1 MGEVELRLEQQS
13 RTMHNSRDGVGT
25 SPRTGEGRT
34 MQEQLS
40 RVKQEARTEE
50 QLSVNPN
57 IALPLNVGHRASDAQ
72 STRSFLK

>member
-1 MGEVELRLEQQS
+1 MARIVPNNPFAFPPSLEVRA
-13 RTMHNSRDGVGT
+13 GG
-25 SPRTGEGRT
+25 
-34 MQEQLS
+34 